1 MALITLEDI
10 ERLSP
15 LFQGKF
21 GHALART
28 AMRVTGIDQLSER
41 YGRRENLSGP
51 AFVSAFLE
59 DLDVHYQVQGIEQ
72 LQSIVDGPFVTIS
85 NHPYG
90 GLDGLILIDLF
101 GHLRDDYKVMAN
113 KFLSMAKTIS
123 GNFISVIPKTNDSNG
138 IAQESINGI
147 KKAIGHTR
155 DGSPLGLFPAG
166 AVSDLSL
173 REGCVRDREWQASA
187 AGLIRHLKVPVV
199 PVRFFDRNSNL
210 FYFLGLIS
218 WKLRVLRL
226 PREILNKQGQTV
238 HLGIG
243 PAISVEQQQRVPE
256 ADFAAMLRS
265 AVYSIS
271 KNQD

>member
-15 LFQGKF
+15 LFQGKS

-72 LQSIVDGPFVTIS
+72 LQGIVDGPFVTIS

-271 KNQD
+271 KSQD